1 MAARPL
7 PIQIW
12 LRERRRRRYRQAA
25 ILLILLAAAVW
36 QVDRQRGDR
45 RWERQVWPIARV
57 IDERTVE
64 IMTPRGPWQVGI
76 VGIEMLDFQTQPA
89 EDWLVEEA
97 VGRSA
102 WIVFDEYVSYDERG
116 IRLAYL
122 YLDDGRLVNEELVRK
137 GLAIVDM
144 DQPCHLQR
152 WLGQLTWR
160 ATGRRH
166 DLAEAIGIEWTEPEY

>member
-7 PIQIW
+7 PIQLW
-12 LRERRRRRYRQAA
+12 LRERRRRRFKQIAIGLLLA
-25 ILLILLAAAVW
+25 ILLVW
-36 QVDRQRGDR
+36 QVDRQQGEH
-45 RWERQVWPIARV
+45 RWQRQLLPVARV

-64 IMTPRGPWQVGI
+64 LMTPQGPWQVGL
-76 VGIEMLDFQTQPA
+76 VGIKALDFQILA
-89 EDWLVEEA
+89 SEEWLIDEA

-102 WIVFDEYVSYDERG
+102 WIVFDEYVSHDERG
-116 IRLAYL
+116 VRLAYL
-122 YLDDGRLVNEELVRK
+122 YLDDGRLVNEELVRR

-160 ATGRRH
+160 ATNRRR
-166 DLAEAIGIEWTEPEY
+166 DLAEAIGIEWTEPDE